1 MSQNKKETNTLK
13 ATWDL
18 LVFFNL
24 IALLTCL
31 PGSSSQ
37 KYNTKHNQTTR
48 NSSRFTTLKTKKIQN
63 PILEVKLFFFFFLAK
78 KSQNGQ
84 NKKKSQEGWSK
95 TTTYLGSRGCL
106 KGQGGAFGE
115 VGVAIEQRTTPFWVA
130 ALDWTAPPRVGRSD
144 SRCYYE

>member
-63 PILEVKLFFFFFLAK
+63 PILEVKLFFFFFGK
-78 KSQNGQ
+78 KVKMDKT
-84 NKKKSQEGWSK
+84 KKKSQEGGVKRRRTW
-95 TTTYLGSRGCL
+95 
-106 KGQGGAFGE
+106 E
-115 VGVAIEQRTTPFWVA
+115 VEVAG
-130 ALDWTAPPRVGRSD
+130 RVKAEPSARW
-144 SRCYYE
+144 E